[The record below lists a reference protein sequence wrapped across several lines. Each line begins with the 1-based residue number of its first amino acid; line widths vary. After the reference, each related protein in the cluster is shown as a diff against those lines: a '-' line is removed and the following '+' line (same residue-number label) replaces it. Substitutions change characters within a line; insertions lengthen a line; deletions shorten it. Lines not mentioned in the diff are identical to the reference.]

1 MKMSKSVYKVRPNDY
16 WRIGEHENWF
26 EEMAAEGFY
35 LKKLGKIFA
44 TFEKGE
50 PKQMKYRIDI
60 SIDRKIS
67 DDQLEVYAESG
78 WGYVTRDKLF
88 YVFSS
93 PVELNAPEL
102 HTDSAEQSFTIKK
115 LDQKLVGNAVFT
127 VVATIVM
134 IGMLTAI
141 WLLEGTPIYVL
152 IEGWA
157 IQQTI
162 LAAFI
167 GYSAYTSLRASFS
180 IRALRKNLMEGK
192 PINRYATWKKR
203 DRLRSA
209 FAVVFAI
216 VIGLSAVIP
225 VVQLVK
231 HTTKTLPEGT
241 VDLPIVR
248 LADIER
254 NPDLIRD
261 KLGYMDDGVDW
272 GNRYTFKWG
281 PFAPVQYDTDESGV
295 VSGKMWRDGSGQ
307 YSPSVH
313 TKAFQLTIP
322 SMADSLIADLVK
334 WHQFDENKEDYVEMN
349 HPDFERLIVYEDAE
363 MKKIFASKGK
373 GVIYV
378 RYHGDAD
385 TNSIVGEIE
394 RKMMLIS
401 GSKSF
406 SENESK

>member
-1 MKMSKSVYKVRPNDY
+1 MGKSIYKVRPSDY

-26 EEMAAEGFY
+26 EEMAAEGLH
-35 LKKLGKIFA
+35 LKKLGKVFA

-67 DDQLEVYAESG
+67 EDQLDMYAESE
-78 WGYVTRDKLF
+78 WEYVTRDKFF

-102 HTDSAEQSFTIKK
+102 HTDSAEQSYTIEK
-115 LDQKLVGNAVFT
+115 LDNKIAGNAFFT
-127 VVATIVM
+127 GVATILM
-134 IGMLTAI
+134 IGMLSAI
-141 WLLEGTPIYVL
+141 WFLEGTPVYVL

-167 GYSAYTSLRASFS
+167 GYTAYTSLRASIS
-180 IRALRKNLMEGK
+180 IRGLRKNLLEGK
-192 PINRYATWKKR
+192 PINRHASWTKR
-203 DRLRSA
+203 DRRRSA

-225 VVQLVK
+225 IVQLAK
-231 HTTKTLPEGT
+231 NKTETLPEENI
-241 VDLPIVR
+241 DLPIVR
-248 LADIER
+248 LADIEQ

-261 KLGYMDDGVDW
+261 GPVYMDDGVDW

-281 PFAPVQYDTDESGV
+281 PFAPVQYETNEGGLV
-295 VSGKMWRDGSGQ
+295 PGKMWSDGSGR

-313 TKAFQLTIP
+313 TKVYQLTIP
-322 SMADSLIADLVK
+322 AMADSLITDLMK
-334 WHQFDENKEDYVEMN
+334 WYQYEEDKEDYVEMN
-349 HPDFERLIVYEDAE
+349 HHNLDRLIVYEEAD

-373 GVIYV
+373 GVIFVLY
-378 RYHGDAD
+378 YGDAD
-385 TNSIVGEIE
+385 TNTIVDEIE
-394 RKMMLIS
+394 KELFRL
-401 GSKSF
+401 
-406 SENESK
+406 N